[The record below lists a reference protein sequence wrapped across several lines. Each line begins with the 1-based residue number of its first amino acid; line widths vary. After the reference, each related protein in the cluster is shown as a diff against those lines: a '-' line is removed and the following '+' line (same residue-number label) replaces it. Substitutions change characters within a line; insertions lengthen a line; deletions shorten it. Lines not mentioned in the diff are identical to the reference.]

1 MFALIYITTSSEDES
16 SLIGE
21 KLVSERLVGCAN
33 IISDIKSF
41 YWWQGNLENDQE
53 SILLVKS
60 LVSKIDEIIK
70 RVKELHSYENPA
82 IIALPIINGSK
93 DYLNWLKE
101 EIETEN

>member
-41 YWWQGNLENDQE
+41 YWWQGNLEKDQE

-60 LVSKIDEIIK
+60 LVSKVDDIIK

-82 IIALPIINGSK
+82 IIALPIINGSQ

-101 EIETEN
+101 EIENDD

>member
-16 SLIGE
+16 TIIGE

-41 YWWQGNLENDQE
+41 YWWQGNLEKDQE

-60 LVSKIDEIIK
+60 LVSKVDDIIK

-82 IIALPIINGSK
+82 IVALPIINGSK

>member
-33 IISDIKSF
+33 IIRDIKSF
-41 YWWQGNLENDQE
+41 YWWQGNLEKDQE

-60 LVSKIDEIIK
+60 LVSKVDDIIK

-82 IIALPIINGSK
+82 IVALPIINGSQ
-93 DYLNWLKE
+93 DYLNWLEE
-101 EIETEN
+101 EIETGN

>member
-16 SLIGE
+16 SIIGE

-41 YWWQGNLENDQE
+41 YWWHGNLENDQE

-60 LVSKIDEIIK
+60 LVSKVDDIIK

-82 IIALPIINGSK
+82 IVALPIINGSK

>member
-1 MFALIYITTSSEDES
+1 MFALMYITTSSEDES

-60 LVSKIDEIIK
+60 LVNKVDDIIK
-70 RVKELHSYENPA
+70 RVKELHSYENPG
-82 IIALPIINGSK
+82 IVALPIINGSQ